1 MVRVGSRQPVGIDVR
16 LIAATNVNLK
26 EAVDAG
32 RFREDLY
39 YRLNVAPVPLPPL
52 RERPDDILPLAYHFL
67 SVYGLRLGY
76 SKINLASDAMDRLLH
91 YPWPGNIRELENTL
105 HHALLGCQG
114 TMVRAEDLRLPS
126 SRPREP
132 VHVASSSRPTDSLSG
147 LLQQLFNTGSPDLYQ
162 FIDETVI
169 RTAYGYCEHNQLR
182 TARLL
187 GISRNVVRDRLMRYG
202 LLESQK
208 APNGTETAIRN
219 FCSQR
224 HVR

>member
-1 MVRVGSRQPVGIDVR
+1 MHSLCARAQWFV
-16 LIAATNVNLK
+16 
-26 EAVDAG
+26 
-32 RFREDLY
+32 
-39 YRLNVAPVPLPPL
+39 L
-52 RERPDDILPLAYHFL
+52 RTCVCRPH
-67 SVYGLRLGY
+67 VLG
-76 SKINLASDAMDRLLH
+76 NPFTR
-91 YPWPGNIRELENTL
+91 
-105 HHALLGCQG
+105 
-114 TMVRAEDLRLPS
+114 
-126 SRPREP
+126 
-132 VHVASSSRPTDSLSG
+132 ASSSRPTDSLNG
-147 LLQQLFNTGSPDLYQ
+147 LLQQLFNTGAPNLYQ